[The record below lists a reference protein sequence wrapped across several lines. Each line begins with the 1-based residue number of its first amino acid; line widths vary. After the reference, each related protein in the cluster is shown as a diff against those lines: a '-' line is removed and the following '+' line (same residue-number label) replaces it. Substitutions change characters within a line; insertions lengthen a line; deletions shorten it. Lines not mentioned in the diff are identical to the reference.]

1 LSLTHPLLG
10 KGRKPF
16 YGKKREQV
24 VKKIS
29 NCDYNFDD
37 SVWSNISDEA
47 KKFISSC
54 IQIDPSHRPRAE
66 VALRAD
72 FLTKRPHH
80 NFNVHTMKKVQE
92 SLVAYAQCN
101 KLKQL
106 ALMVIAHK
114 SSMDEVTKLRQV
126 FSKYDSD
133 KDGII
138 SLTEFKTALADSNFS
153 EEDIDTIFQ
162 KLDVNN
168 YGGINYTEFLAAT
181 LETQGRIE
189 TGRLAEA
196 FDRFDVDNTGN
207 ITKKVSF
214 FFCMQLK
221 MIFSHVSL
229 GKPSKIPS

>member
-1 LSLTHPLLG
+1 MIPPSSLLFFFL
-10 KGRKPF
+10 R
-16 YGKKREQV
+16 REQV
-24 VKKIS
+24 VKNIS

-80 NFNVHTMKKVQE
+80 NFNMHTMKKVQE

-138 SLTEFKTALADSNFS
+138 SLTEFKTALADSNFT
-153 EEDIDTIFQ
+153 EEDIDTIFL
-162 KLDVNN
+162 KLVRFFIYSCCSFCNASVTLN
-168 YGGINYTEFLAAT
+168 YLFMSLTT
-181 LETQGRIE
+181 
-189 TGRLAEA
+189 
-196 FDRFDVDNTGN
+196 
-207 ITKKVSF
+207 ITIRMLITTVA
-214 FFCMQLK
+214 
-221 MIFSHVSL
+221 
-229 GKPSKIPS
+229 